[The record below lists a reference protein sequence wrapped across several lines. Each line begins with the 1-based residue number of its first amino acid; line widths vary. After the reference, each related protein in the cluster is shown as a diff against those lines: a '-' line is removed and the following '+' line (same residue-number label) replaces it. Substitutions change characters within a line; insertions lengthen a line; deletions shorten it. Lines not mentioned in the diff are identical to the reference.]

1 MTRKLLFLTVAILA
15 LSSLSGLIAQ
25 FLHLPMPF
33 MLGSLLSTGLV
44 ISLGKTGPFRSY
56 AFPMQLRTGFVT
68 LIGVMIGTQVNAAL
82 FQQLTGLPLM
92 LLALVLFVL
101 LAHAGNVVI
110 FHKIGQLDR
119 PTAFYAGTPGGLMES
134 IVMGEAAGA
143 DVRVV
148 ALQQF
153 LRIVIVITLVP
164 TGLSLWLGTP
174 VGSAAGLAPSAPSG
188 HPFTFVSLAFICL
201 AGAAGLALG
210 KLIHLPA
217 AQLIGPLLVSAAVSL
232 TGWVDLHLPFWLIAM
247 AQVVIGT
254 GLGMRFR
261 GVTGAMLRRSAGLA
275 TASVSYM
282 LLLGAALA
290 YGLQAVIDIP
300 FLHLLISLSPGGVTE
315 MSLIALSLAAN
326 PALVSLNHVVRIL
339 LTVLEMGIS
348 ARIFGLALEPDADTD
363 TDTDTANNAKTG

>member
-1 MTRKLLFLTVAILA
+1 MTPKRLLLTVAILA

-25 FLHLPMPF
+25 YLHLPMPF

-44 ISLGKTGPFRSY
+44 ISLGKNGPFRSY
-56 AFPMQLRTGFVT
+56 TFPMPLRTGFVT

-82 FQQLTGLPLM
+82 LQQLAGLPLM
-92 LLALVLFVL
+92 LLALALFVL
-101 LAHAGNVVI
+101 FAHAGNVFI
-110 FHKIGQLDR
+110 FHKIGRLDR

-148 ALQQF
+148 TLQQF

-174 VGSAAGLAPSAPSG
+174 VGSAAGLAPSASAG
-188 HPFTFVSLAFICL
+188 HQFSVVSLVFICL
-201 AGAAGLALG
+201 AGGAGLALG

-261 GVTGAMLRRSAGLA
+261 GVTGTMLRRSAGLA

-282 LLLGAALA
+282 LLLGSALA
-290 YGLQAVIDIP
+290 FGLEALIDIP

-326 PALVSLNHVVRIL
+326 PALVSLNHVLRIL
-339 LTVLEMGIS
+339 MTVLEMGVA
-348 ARIFGLALEPDADTD
+348 ARFFGLAPAKVPN
-363 TDTDTANNAKTG
+363 TAKG